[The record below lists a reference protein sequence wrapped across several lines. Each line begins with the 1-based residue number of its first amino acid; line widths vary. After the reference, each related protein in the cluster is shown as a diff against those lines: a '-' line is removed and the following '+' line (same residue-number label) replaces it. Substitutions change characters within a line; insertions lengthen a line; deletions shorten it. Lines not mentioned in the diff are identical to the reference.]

1 MNKELYNY
9 IKEIKQYEILSDK
22 EQKELMIKAKL
33 ENDQDA
39 FLKVYHSNLLLVV
52 KIAYKYYFPFLHLS
66 IMDLIQEGNIALLVA
81 MNNYDLKY
89 IDVKKISS
97 YVYRTIDRY
106 MEVLTKNSGYIIRIP
121 KHKFG
126 ELEQYKEKY
135 DLLLKKLNRKPTI
148 EELSKEL
155 NMTYKN
161 VLTLSKLDLIRDV
174 LSINLEINDEGE
186 EIIDFIA
193 SKEEDFV
200 EKMAKEQEEND
211 IINYI
216 FKYLTKTQ
224 ATIINLRYGFDGEGY
239 KGHKEVANILG
250 YADRRNVESIE
261 RATLKKIK
269 TKLQDWDYF
278 NKIEK

>member
-1 MNKELYNY
+1 MDKELYNY

-33 ENDQDA
+33 ENNQDA

-97 YVYRTIDRY
+97 YVYITIDRY
-106 MEVLTKNSGYIIRIP
+106 MEALTKNSGYIIRIP
-121 KHKFG
+121 NHKFG

-155 NMTYKN
+155 NMTYNN

-193 SKEEDFV
+193 SKEDDFV
-200 EKMAKEQEEND
+200 EKMAKEQEEKD
-211 IINYI
+211 IIDYI
-216 FKYLTKTQ
+216 FKSLTDTQ
-224 ATIINLRYGFDGEGY
+224 TKIIRLKYGFDGEGF
-239 KGHKEVANILG
+239 KGYQEVANIVG
-250 YADRRNVESIE
+250 YKDRRSVESIE
-261 RATLKKIK
+261 KKAIKRAKKKLKK
-269 TKLQDWDYF
+269 WDYF

>member
-1 MNKELYNY
+1 MDKELYNY
-9 IKEIKQYEILSDK
+9 IKEIKQYKILSDK

-200 EKMAKEQEEND
+200 EKMAKEQEEKD
-211 IINYI
+211 IIDYI

>member
-1 MNKELYNY
+1 MDKELYNY
-9 IKEIKQYEILSDK
+9 IKEIKQYKILSDK

-52 KIAYKYYFPFLHLS
+52 KIAYKYYFSFLHLS

-121 KHKFG
+121 RHKFG
-126 ELEQYKEKY
+126 ELERYKEKY

-200 EKMAKEQEEND
+200 EKMAKEQEEKD
-211 IINYI
+211 IIDYI

>member
-1 MNKELYNY
+1 MDKELYNY

-33 ENDQDA
+33 ENNQDA

-52 KIAYKYYFPFLHLS
+52 KIAYKYYFPFLHIS

-135 DLLLKKLNRKPTI
+135 DLLLKKLNRQPSV

-155 NMTYKN
+155 NMTYNN

-193 SKEEDFV
+193 SKEDDFV
-200 EKMAKEQEEND
+200 EKMAKEQEEKD
-211 IINYI
+211 IIDYI
-216 FKYLTKTQ
+216 FKSLTDTQ
-224 ATIINLRYGFDGEGY
+224 TKIIRLKYGFDGEGF
-239 KGHKEVANILG
+239 KGYQEVANILG
-250 YADRRNVESIE
+250 YKDRRNVESIE
-261 RATLKKIK
+261 KNAIKRAKKKLKK
-269 TKLQDWDYF
+269 WDYF

>member
-1 MNKELYNY
+1 MDKELYNY
-9 IKEIKQYEILSDK
+9 IKEIKQYKILSDK

>member
-155 NMTYKN
+155 NMTYNN

-200 EKMAKEQEEND
+200 EKMAKEQEEKD
-211 IINYI
+211 IIDYI